1 MKKFDLL
8 EKHIILTSIKNWETE
23 MRKDIKEGGPNG
35 RRHIWSESY
44 LDLVMN
50 RLYKKLHNHS
60 KKDKNASRENS

>member
-1 MKKFDLL
+1 MKKFNLL

-23 MRKDIKEGGPNG
+23 MRKNIKESGSNG
-35 RRHIWSESY
+35 RRHIWSEIQ

-60 KKDKNASRENS
+60 KKDKNASKENS